1 MSIKKI
7 RNIFD
12 KKSLPFE
19 YISREKELYDVR
31 KFLRNLIGYS
41 RDWKLVYS
49 GQTKN
54 PKFDQQQQN

>member
-54 PKFDQQQQN
+54 PKFD